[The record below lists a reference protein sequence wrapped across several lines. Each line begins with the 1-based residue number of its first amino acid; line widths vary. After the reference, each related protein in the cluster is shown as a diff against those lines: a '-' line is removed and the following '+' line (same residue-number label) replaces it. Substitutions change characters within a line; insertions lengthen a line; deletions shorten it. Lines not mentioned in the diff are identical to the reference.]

1 MWNVIIDARKILIS
15 FEGEARIGTWDDSNP
30 IEIADEGTR
39 IAPEK
44 NDRLV
49 MLGMTFI
56 LECPSYI
63 PKRRVV
69 KATTCQLM
77 NFFDA
82 SGEDWKSDDRDATL
96 GASSYLPKC
105 R

>member
-1 MWNVIIDARKILIS
+1 MLAKSS
-15 FEGEARIGTWDDSNP
+15 FLLRVKPETGTWDDKNP

-56 LECPSYI
+56 LECPSNI
-63 PKRRVV
+63 PKRGG
-69 KATTCQLM
+69 Q
-77 NFFDA
+77 
-82 SGEDWKSDDRDATL
+82 SDKLSVDELFRYFRRRL
-96 GASSYLPKC
+96 EI